1 MLNGEWRDEA
11 LLQLEKIFRDDSDV
25 VSLSLFGSTSKH
37 DIKPDRWSDHDILL
51 VVKDGTLDK
60 FYPTREW
67 LRVFGEIFGIVQNKD
82 DIHCNVKVV
91 FSDFKKLDFVIC
103 TEIQAVHEL
112 KVLTR
117 QKIVFS
123 KKESIT
129 ELLINAPVNLGFYE
143 EFPFTNLFEDFWY
156 VSFVAVSKL
165 IRNDMLISLHL
176 ALELYRKCLE
186 LGMWMRDRETKT
198 NIHRVGGHRNELVEN
213 MSIQLQGSSKADIVE
228 LIEQCGREFDK
239 LAKEWSVDYKEH
251 FSTFEKL
258 LTLAK
263 EDIH

>member
-1 MLNGEWRDEA
+1 MLNGDWRDEM
-11 LLQLEKIFRDDSDV
+11 LKQLEEMFENDTDV
-25 VSLSLFGSTSKH
+25 ISLSLFGSTSKPNVQ
-37 DIKPDRWSDHDILL
+37 PDRWSDHDILL
-51 VVKDGTLDK
+51 VVKDGALDR

-103 TEIQAVHEL
+103 TETQAVHEL

-117 QKIVFS
+117 QKVVFS

-129 ELLINAPVNLGFYE
+129 ELLANAPVSLGFYE

-165 IRNDMLISLHL
+165 VRNDLLISLHQS
-176 ALELYRKCLE
+176 LELYRECLE
-186 LGMWMRDRETKT
+186 LGMWLRDREIKT
-198 NIHRVGGHRNELVEN
+198 NIHRVGGHRNDLVEKMN
-213 MSIQLQGSSKADIVE
+213 IQLTGLSKKDI
-228 LIEQCGREFDK
+228 LSIIEQCGREFDK
-239 LAKEWSVDYKEH
+239 LAKE
-251 FSTFEKL
+251 
-258 LTLAK
+258 
-263 EDIH
+263 DIQ